1 MTPTSRPALR
11 KMTALTLAALL
22 GALPAEAQTRQP
34 NAQTAR
40 VLAAVRTPAS
50 AQPIRDAMRTAAAG
64 HRPEVVTAP
73 VPPKNGCGNRVVL
86 GGAIGGGAGAVLGF
100 GLLYGAG
107 GSDSAGR
114 VVASVAALG
123 AVLGA
128 LGGLVAC
135 GP

>member
-1 MTPTSRPALR
+1 
-11 KMTALTLAALL
+11 MTALTLAAVL

-40 VLAAVRTPAS
+40 VLAAARTPAA
-50 AQPIRDAMRTAAAG
+50 AQPIRDAIRTASAG

-73 VPPKNGCGNRVVL
+73 APPPNGCGNRVVL